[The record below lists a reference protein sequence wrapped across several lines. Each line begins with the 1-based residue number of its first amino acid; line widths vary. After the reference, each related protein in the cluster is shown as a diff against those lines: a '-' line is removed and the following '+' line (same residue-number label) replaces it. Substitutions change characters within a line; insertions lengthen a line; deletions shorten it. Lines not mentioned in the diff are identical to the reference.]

1 MKTPFGRGCEG
12 VKIDGMRNLNLSKS
26 AEQVEKGEILL
37 EKEVC
42 DFLNDRE
49 SGSQSDGG
57 KGF

>member
-1 MKTPFGRGCEG
+1 MNNYKFEKVYP
-12 VKIDGMRNLNLSKS
+12 IDGMRNLNLSKS

>member
-1 MKTPFGRGCEG
+1 
-12 VKIDGMRNLNLSKS
+12 MRNLNLSKS
-26 AEQVEKGEILL
+26 AEQVEKGEIYSRTSSKL
-37 EKEVC
+37 EVC

>member
-1 MKTPFGRGCEG
+1 
-12 VKIDGMRNLNLSKS
+12 MRNLNLSKS
-26 AEQVEKGEILL
+26 AEQVEKGEIYQL
-37 EKEVC
+37 EVC